1 MQASSTYVCWVEV
14 ILLQYEAKITV
25 VRLKNVIFKPQPFI
39 FPKGEPGQPGPQGPP
54 GLKGS
59 KGTAGEKFGQTLNNY
74 RTQCCK
80 WYKTSVYKL

>member
-1 MQASSTYVCWVEV
+1 MSSSN
-14 ILLQYEAKITV
+14 LNPLF
-25 VRLKNVIFKPQPFI
+25 L
-39 FPKGEPGQPGPQGPP
+39 GEPGQPGPQGPS

-59 KGTAGEKFGQTLNNY
+59 KGIAGEKFGQTLNNY